1 MFLRG
6 FCKIASMDFFLLSTV
21 SKKKGKKG
29 KISRAKDGWVG
40 YLFGWKVVVSSV
52 TRRMDTLDQVSY
64 ELVGVEDFDVVLN
77 GGS

>member
-6 FCKIASMDFFLLSTV
+6 FCKIASMDFFFLLSTV

-29 KISRAKDGWVG
+29 KISRAKDGRVG
-40 YLFGWKVVVSSV
+40 YLFGWKVVVVSSV

-64 ELVGVEDFDVVLN
+64 ELVGVEDLM
-77 GGS
+77 SS

>member
-1 MFLRG
+1 MR
-6 FCKIASMDFFLLSTV
+6 AWTFFLLSTV
-21 SKKKGKKG
+21 SKKNGKKG
-29 KISRAKDGWVG
+29 KISRAKDGRVG

>member
-1 MFLRG
+1 MR
-6 FCKIASMDFFLLSTV
+6 AWTFFLLSTV

-29 KISRAKDGWVG
+29 KISRAKDGRAG

-52 TRRMDTLDQVSY
+52 TRRMDTLGQDRQVSY
-64 ELVGVEDFDVVLN
+64 ELVGAEDFDVVLN